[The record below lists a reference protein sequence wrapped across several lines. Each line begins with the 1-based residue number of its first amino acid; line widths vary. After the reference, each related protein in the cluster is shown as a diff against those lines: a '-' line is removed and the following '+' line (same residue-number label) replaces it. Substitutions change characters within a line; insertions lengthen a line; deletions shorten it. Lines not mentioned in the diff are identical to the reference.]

1 MLHTELFPFLRLF
14 DGRYLDPRTHV
25 WWLEALFWI
34 LALLLAIP
42 LLKCGRS
49 CARLEAAWRHASRH
63 RVASMLAPGLLVIV
77 LRLALVPWI
86 PVPAPEIHDEFSYLL
101 GAETFAAGRLTNPTP
116 DAWQHFETFHVNL
129 RPSYHSMYPPALFV
143 FPAMGLLLA
152 KHAWIGVLLGVAIM
166 CSAITWM
173 LEGWVPAHWALL
185 GGLWAALRF
194 GIFSYWVNS
203 YWGGA
208 MAATAGALLLGA
220 LARILG
226 SRRQGTP
233 TSQIQ
238 TSTPALQKPKR
249 WGPQACRGPSKA
261 APLPKNIYA
270 TSFSVKDGVLLAL
283 GLILLANSRPLEGLL
298 FSLPLLVYL
307 VVRIIRS
314 DAGLRGKLLS
324 RIALP
329 AGLLLLA
336 GALWMLYYDSR
347 TVGNPWTMPY
357 MVNHAEYHVTKP
369 FLGQARN
376 PIPAYRHDSMRRFY
390 VIHELPDYL
399 DSRTFWGVRQLVER
413 NAAIVY
419 VFFLCPVGLLLLAGW
434 LRVLRRPA
442 QSMIAVAAVAAVVPS
457 LVGLWPPHGHYAAPA
472 TGAFILIGLVGLR
485 RLRTAKV
492 RGAKIGLALSRAVVI
507 LLAVALLAATSAKTI
522 DPFALNAATANS
534 PLPLRIERER
544 MQSQLSRLP
553 GQHLV
558 IVFYAP
564 TDVPSEEW
572 IDNQPDPA
580 AAKII
585 WARDMG
591 AVQNEELLRAYP
603 GRHLWFA
610 YRGDPWP
617 RLIASPATT
626 Y

>member
-34 LALLLAIP
+34 LALLLAIL

-77 LRLALVPWI
+77 LRLALLPWI

-143 FPAMGLLLA
+143 FPAIGLLLA

-208 MAATAGALLLGA
+208 MAATAGALVLGA

-226 SRRQGTP
+226 SRRRMQRHPLAGG
-233 TSQIQ
+233 
-238 TSTPALQKPKR
+238 R
-249 WGPQACRGPSKA
+249 R
-261 APLPKNIYA
+261 AP
-270 TSFSVKDGVLLAL
+270 SVKDGILLVL

-298 FSLPLLVYL
+298 FSLPLLVWL
-307 VVRIIRS
+307 VVEIIRS
-314 DAGLRGKLLS
+314 DAGLRRKLLS

-347 TVGNPWTMPY
+347 TVSNPWTMPY
-357 MVNHAEYHVTKP
+357 MVNHAEYHVSKP

-399 DSRTFWGVRQLVER
+399 DSRTFWGVRQIVER

-419 VFFLCPVGLLLLAGW
+419 VFYLCPVGLLMLAGW
-434 LRVLRRPA
+434 LRMLRGAPTRATTARVGVSRPG
-442 QSMIAVAAVAAVVPS
+442 QSMIAVSAAAAVPS

-485 RLRTAKV
+485 LLRTAKV
-492 RGAKIGLALSRAVVI
+492 HGASIGLALSRAVVI
-507 LLAVALLAATSAKTI
+507 LLAVALLAATAAKII
-522 DPFALNAATANS
+522 DPFELNAAAANSPS

-544 MQSQLSRLP
+544 IESQLLRMP

-558 IVFYAP
+558 IVFYSPA
-564 TDVPSEEW
+564 DVPSQEW
-572 IDNQPDPA
+572 IVNQPAPG

-591 AVQNEELLRAYP
+591 AVKNEELLKAYP

-617 RLIASPATT
+617 RLIASPAAT

>member
-42 LLKCGRS
+42 LLKCGKS

-63 RVASMLAPGLLVIV
+63 HMAAMLAPGLLVIV
-77 LRLALVPWI
+77 LRLALVPLI

-116 DAWQHFETFHVNL
+116 DAWQHLETFHVNL
-129 RPSYHSMYPPALFV
+129 RPSYHSMYPPALFLY
-143 FPAMGLLLA
+143 PAMGLLLA

-173 LEGWVPAHWALL
+173 LEGWMPAHWALL

-220 LARILG
+220 LARILR
-226 SRRQGTP
+226 SRGQQPG
-233 TSQIQ
+233 
-238 TSTPALQKPKR
+238 APK
-249 WGPQACRGPSKA
+249 
-261 APLPKNIYA
+261 
-270 TSFSVKDGVLLAL
+270 VKDGVLLAL
-283 GLILLANSRPLEGLL
+283 GLVLLANSRPLEGLL
-298 FSLPLLVYL
+298 FSLSLLVYL
-307 VVRIIRS
+307 VARIIRS
-314 DAGLRGKLLS
+314 DASLRGKLLS

-329 AGLLLLA
+329 AGFLLLA
-336 GALWMLYYDSR
+336 GALWMLYYDNR
-347 TVGNPWTMPY
+347 TVGNPWAMPY

-369 FLGQARN
+369 FLGQVRN

-399 DSRTFWGVRQLVER
+399 DSRTFWGIRQLVER
-413 NAAIVY
+413 NSAIVY
-419 VFFLCPVGLLLLAGW
+419 VFFFCPVGLLMLAGW
-434 LRVLRRPA
+434 LRMLRRPG
-442 QSMIAVAAVAAVVPS
+442 QSMIAVSAVAAVVPS

-485 RLRTAKV
+485 RLRTTKV
-492 RGAKIGLALSRAVVI
+492 RGARIGLALSRAVVI
-507 LLAVALLAATSAKTI
+507 LLAVALLAATSAKII
-522 DPFALNAATANS
+522 DPFELHAAAAISPS

-544 MQSQLSRLP
+544 MESQLSRLP

-572 IDNQPDPA
+572 IANRPDPGA
-580 AAKII
+580 SKII

-591 AVQNEELLRAYP
+591 AVKNEELLRAYP
-603 GRHLWFA
+603 GRQLWFA
-610 YRGDPWP
+610 YRSGPWP
-617 RLIASPATT
+617 RLIPSSAAN